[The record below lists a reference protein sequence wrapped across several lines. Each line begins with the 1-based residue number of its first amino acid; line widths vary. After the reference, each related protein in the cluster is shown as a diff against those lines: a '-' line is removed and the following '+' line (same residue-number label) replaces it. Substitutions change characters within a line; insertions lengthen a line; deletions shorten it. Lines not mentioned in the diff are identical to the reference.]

1 MAEENKTPNA
11 EENKTPKKK
20 DNRVEV
26 FIPRGPERDEAN
38 LFVAVNGK
46 SYLLPKGKTSLVP
59 PEVAEEIKRANK
71 AQEALDNRKDEL
83 LNATQIPKI
92 K

>member
-1 MAEENKTPNA
+1 MAEETKTTG
-11 EENKTPKKK
+11 KTAAKKA
-20 DNRVEV
+20 DERVEV
-26 FIPRGPERDEAN
+26 FIPRGQERDEAN

-46 SYLLPKGKTSLVP
+46 SYLLPKGKTSFVP

-83 LNATQIPKI
+83 LNATQVPKI